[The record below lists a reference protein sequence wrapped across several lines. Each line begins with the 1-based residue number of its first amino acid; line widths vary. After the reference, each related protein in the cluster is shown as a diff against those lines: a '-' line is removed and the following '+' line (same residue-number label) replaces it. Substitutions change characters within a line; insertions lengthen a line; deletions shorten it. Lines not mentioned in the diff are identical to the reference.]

1 MSLRCRFCGVGAYL
15 TVGRRRPFAASI
27 VASFERVWELEELPH
42 RDALA
47 GHHRVV
53 GGVHEDGEAHVPRSG
68 EVKDDTVA
76 TTESLLKRKGK
87 ARGQPQLLSG
97 LSSVL
102 PRPV

>member
-1 MSLRCRFCGVGAYL
+1 M
-15 TVGRRRPFAASI
+15 
-27 VASFERVWELEELPH
+27 
-42 RDALA
+42 
-47 GHHRVV
+47 V